1 MTEKEPVAEP
11 IPSSE
16 HWMTVDALK
25 AADAGVTSWS
35 DARDRLAQGR
45 TYWLATRRRDGRPHV
60 MPILAVWLA
69 GMLYFVA
76 SPSSRKAQNLA
87 ENAQCVVTVNTE
99 AIDIVVEGGARNVRD
114 ESKLRRVAGAYAS
127 KYEWDVTVR
136 EGAFY
141 GDGAPT
147 AGPPPYDVYELSP
160 AIIFG
165 FGTDGTLSPTRWRFI
180 GHSAAPS

>member
-87 ENAQCVVTVNTE
+87 ENAQCVVTVNAE
-99 AIDIVVEGGARNVRD
+99 AIDIVVE
-114 ESKLRRVAGAYAS
+114 GAYAS

-165 FGTDGTLSPTRWRFI
+165 FGTDGTLSPTRWRFK